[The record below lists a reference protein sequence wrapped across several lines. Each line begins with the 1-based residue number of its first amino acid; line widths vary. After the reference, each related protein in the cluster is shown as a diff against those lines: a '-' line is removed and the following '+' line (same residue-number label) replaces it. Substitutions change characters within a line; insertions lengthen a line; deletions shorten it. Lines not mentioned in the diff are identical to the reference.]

1 MNTIFNVISAYSLEL
16 SGGEISLIFAL
27 QSDSLCQLSR
37 AAGTDEQSKGA
48 TYKMGKS
55 KMGKSF
61 PPLVMAFFVGLTVAA
76 AAAAD
81 DFYKGKTIR
90 IVVGF
95 SAGGGFDTYARAIA
109 RHMAKHIPGEPA
121 IIVENM
127 TGAGSLIAAN
137 HVYKV
142 AKPDGLTIGHF
153 IGGLFLGQV
162 LGQKGIEFDA
172 RKFEFIGAPITD
184 HVVCAL
190 TKASGITSVEKWMA
204 SKTPVKMGG
213 IAPGTSTP
221 DNATRIF
228 KVALGL
234 PIQLVTGYKG
244 TADVRLAAESGEIAG
259 GCWGWDSVKATWRK
273 ALETGDAMVVLQA
286 NRKNHPDLQ
295 QIPQAIKL
303 AKTEEGRRM
312 IEVGI
317 HSDSDI
323 VRTYTLPP
331 GTPKDRIQVLR
342 KAFEDTLKDPEF
354 LADAK
359 KSNLTVDPVS
369 VDQIEK
375 DIAGLFKLDPGLTTK
390 LKDILYN

>member
-1 MNTIFNVISAYSLEL
+1 MSLKL
-16 SGGEISLIFAL
+16 FGLL
-27 QSDSLCQLSR
+27 
-37 AAGTDEQSKGA
+37 
-48 TYKMGKS
+48 
-55 KMGKSF
+55 
-61 PPLVMAFFVGLTVAA
+61 AFILLLPSVAA
-76 AAAAD
+76 AATAD

-109 RHMAKHIPGEPA
+109 RHMSRHIPGQPP

-127 TGAGSLIAAN
+127 TGAGSLISAN
-137 HVYKV
+137 HLFKV

-162 LGQKGIEFDA
+162 LGQPGVEFDG
-172 RKFEFIGAPITD
+172 RKFEFISAPITD
-184 HVVCAL
+184 HMMCAM
-190 TKASGITSVEKWMA
+190 TKTSGITSVEKWMA

-228 KVALGL
+228 KAALGL

-244 TADVRLAAESGEIAG
+244 TAEVRLAAESGEVAG
-259 GCWGWDSVKATWRK
+259 GCWGWDSVKTTWRK
-273 ALETGDAMVVLQA
+273 AIESGDAVVVLQA
-286 NRKNHPDLQ
+286 NRKNHPELP

-303 AKTEEGRRM
+303 AKSDDARR
-312 IEVGI
+312 IIDVGI
-317 HSDSDI
+317 HADSDI

-331 GTPKDRIQVLR
+331 GTPKERVQILR
-342 KAFEDTLKDPEF
+342 KAFDDTLKDADF

-359 KSNLTVDPVS
+359 KSNLNVGPVPVDE
-369 VDQIEK
+369 IER
-375 DIAGLFKLDPGLTTK
+375 DISALFKLDPGLVTK
-390 LKDILYN
+390 LKDLLYN

>member
-1 MNTIFNVISAYSLEL
+1 
-16 SGGEISLIFAL
+16 
-27 QSDSLCQLSR
+27 
-37 AAGTDEQSKGA
+37 
-48 TYKMGKS
+48 MGKRFS
-55 KMGKSF
+55 LLAIVCLLSF
-61 PPLVMAFFVGLTVAA
+61 AFATAA
-76 AAAAD
+76 LPAE
-81 DFYKGKTIR
+81 FYQGKTIR

-109 RHMAKHIPGEPA
+109 RHMGKHVPGQPA
-121 IIVENM
+121 VVVENM

-172 RKFEFIGAPITD
+172 RKFEFLGAPITD
-184 HVVCAL
+184 HVVCAM
-190 TKASGITSVEKWMA
+190 TKASGMTSVEKWMA

-228 KVALGL
+228 KAALGL
-234 PIQLVTGYKG
+234 PIQLVSGYKG
-244 TADVRLAAESGEIAG
+244 TADVRLAAEGGEIAG
-259 GCWGWDSVKATWRK
+259 GCWGWDSVSVTWRK
-273 ALETGDAMVVLQA
+273 ALDSGDAVVVLQA
-286 NRKNHPDLQ
+286 NRKNHPDLP

-303 AKTEEGRRM
+303 AKSDEGRKM

-331 GTPKDRIQVLR
+331 GTPKDRVQQLR
-342 KAFEDTLKDPEF
+342 QAFEATLKDPEF
-354 LADAK
+354 VADAK
-359 KSNLTVDPVS
+359 KSKLNIDPVPPD
-369 VDQIEK
+369 VIEK
-375 DIAGLFKLDPGLTTK
+375 DISALFKLEPSMTAK
-390 LKDILYN
+390 LKDLLYN

>member
-1 MNTIFNVISAYSLEL
+1 VGKRFSLVATALMSSFMLAMVASAE
-16 SGGEISLIFAL
+16 
-27 QSDSLCQLSR
+27 
-37 AAGTDEQSKGA
+37 
-48 TYKMGKS
+48 
-55 KMGKSF
+55 
-61 PPLVMAFFVGLTVAA
+61 
-76 AAAAD
+76 

-95 SAGGGFDTYARAIA
+95 SAGGGFDTYARTIA

-121 IIVENM
+121 IVVENM

-184 HVVCAL
+184 HVVCAM

-204 SKTPVKMGG
+204 SKAPVKMGG

-228 KVALGL
+228 KAALGL

-259 GCWGWDSVKATWRK
+259 GCWGWDSVSVTWRK
-273 ALETGDAMVVLQA
+273 ALDSGDAIVVLQA
-286 NRKNHPDLQ
+286 NRKTHPDLPQ
-295 QIPQAIKL
+295 VPQAIKL
-303 AKTEEGRRM
+303 AKSDEGRKM
-312 IEVGI
+312 IEVGV

-331 GTPKDRIQVLR
+331 GTPKDRVQLLH
-342 KAFEDTLKDPEF
+342 KAFESTLKDSQF

-359 KSNLTVDPVS
+359 KSRLNVDPVS
-369 VDQIEK
+369 PEAIEK
-375 DIAGLFKLDPGLTTK
+375 DIANLFKLDPSLISK
-390 LKDILYN
+390 FKDILYN

>member
-1 MNTIFNVISAYSLEL
+1 MLQLFSL
-16 SGGEISLIFAL
+16 
-27 QSDSLCQLSR
+27 
-37 AAGTDEQSKGA
+37 
-48 TYKMGKS
+48 
-55 KMGKSF
+55 
-61 PPLVMAFFVGLTVAA
+61 LTVIVTGLISVQAA
-76 AAAAD
+76 TAAAD
-81 DFYKGKTIR
+81 DFYKDKTIR

-109 RHMAKHIPGEPA
+109 RHMGKHIPGQPA

-137 HVYKV
+137 HVYKA

-172 RKFEFIGAPITD
+172 RKFEYIGAPITD

-190 TKASGITSVEKWMA
+190 TKASGITNVEKWMA

-221 DNATRIF
+221 DNATRIL
-228 KVALGL
+228 KGALGL
-234 PIQLVTGYKG
+234 PIQLVSGYKG

-259 GCWGWDSVKATWRK
+259 GCWGWDSVSVTWQK
-273 ALETGDAMVVLQA
+273 ALASGDAMVVLQA
-286 NRKNHPDLQ
+286 NRRTHPDLPQ
-295 QIPQAIKL
+295 VPQAIKL
-303 AKTEEGRRM
+303 AKTEEGRKM

-317 HSDSDI
+317 HGDSDI

-331 GTPKDRIQVLR
+331 GTPKDRVQLLR
-342 KAFEDTLKDPEF
+342 KAFDATLKDPEF

-359 KSNLTVDPVS
+359 KSKLNVDPVS
-369 VDQIEK
+369 VEDVEK
-375 DIAGLFKLDPGLTTK
+375 DIAGLFKLDQTLVGK
-390 LKDILYN
+390 LKEILYN